1 MLKVFGKA
9 VYLTSRIFRV
19 IAGSALTFLM
29 GLTVLDVIMRMFGK
43 PVVGTYELVA
53 FTGAVV
59 IGFAMPITSW
69 MRGHIYVDFLTGAFP
84 VRIRNSFNVVT
95 RLMGIVF
102 FVLAGLNLFKV
113 AMDLKRNG
121 EVSLT
126 LRLPFYPV
134 AIGVGI
140 SCFVLCFVL
149 LWDIFKIFRGEY
161 E

>member
-1 MLKVFGKA
+1 MLRIIGRVIYG
-9 VYLTSRIFRV
+9 VSRFFRV
-19 IAGSALTFLM
+19 VAGAALVFLI
-29 GLTVLDVIMRMFGK
+29 GLTILDIIMRMFHR

-53 FTGAVV
+53 FSGAVV
-59 IGFAMPITSW
+59 IGFALPITSW
-69 MRGHIYVDFLTGAFP
+69 MRGHIYVDFLTGALP
-84 VRIRNSFNVVT
+84 VRARNGFNLVT

-102 FVLAGLNLFKV
+102 FAMAGVNLFRV

-134 AIGVGI
+134 ASGVGTG
-140 SCFVLCFVL
+140 CFVLCLVL
-149 LWDIFKIFRGEY
+149 LSDIVKIFRGEY